1 MGGSKSGNNK
11 TGGAAFH
18 AAVTQNERMRARDLE
33 PSAAAL
39 DHWLNEKLRM
49 LYGPVLSEPIP
60 DDLAQL
66 IERHRRERGDR

>member
-1 MGGSKSGNNK
+1 MGGSKSGNNN

-18 AAVTQNERMRARDLE
+18 AAVTQHERVGAREPE
-33 PSAAAL
+33 PSPAAL

-60 DDLAQL
+60 DDLARL
-66 IERHRRERGDR
+66 IEEHRRHRGDC